1 MPYTCMERTL
11 KMDVMDMK
19 SIESNAFYMRRDF
32 RNRVVPLALL
42 PPTVLL
48 LMLFHFSFIFLHV
61 PHRGINVIYNII
73 YGICKAAGM
82 TTIDGRITMDGMSY
96 FGKILPIVFFFFFFF
111 LGGVLYFMT
120 LKRHP
125 FFYRTIHSKTY

>member
-1 MPYTCMERTL
+1 
-11 KMDVMDMK
+11 MDVMDMK

-73 YGICKAAGM
+73 YGYMQSSAGM

-96 FGKILPIVFFFFFFF
+96 FGKILPIVFFFFFF

-125 FFYRTIHSKTY
+125 FYRTIHSKTY